1 LTTFS
6 EAFKTIDNLTSYL
19 QSQGIKNQVK
29 ALDTARTLVGF
40 LLEGKE
46 LPAKSEQAELPLVA
60 PACPAPVSEETED
73 EEADEDE

>member
-1 LTTFS
+1 MTTFS

-46 LPAKSEQAELPLVA
+46 LPAKSEQTELPLVA
-60 PACPAPVSEETED
+60 PVAPPVSEETED
-73 EEADEDE
+73 EETDEDE